1 MQTRKILFGAAA
13 VSLTLTGFS
22 APVFAAKDGKPD
34 GNRAQ
39 RMIER
44 LDTDNDGKVSLDE
57 FKVQA
62 STAFKTF
69 DADGNGEVSKE
80 ELKARRQA
88 FREARKA
95 WRDAK
100 ADSEKAEARD
110 AMKAAGPGMLHGAGR
125 MFERA
130 DTDKN
135 GTLNEAEATA
145 AAETIFKR
153 RDKNSDGF
161 IETAEFSLMDG
172 KGPGRHAGR
181 MLQRLD
187 LNKDKKVSPEEL
199 LQRASMTFLRFDAD
213 GNGEVTKDEIKA
225 QRDTFREARKLRH
238 EARAEAGGEDR
249 MKRRQGMQQGGG
261 GMFPA
266 GEKMFDEADADK
278 NGSLSKTELAS
289 AVDAMFKRRDRNGD
303 GFIDAADRDVK
314 EQ

>member
-13 VSLTLTGFS
+13 VSLAITGFS
-22 APVFAAKDGKPD
+22 VPAFAAKDGKPD

-44 LDTDNDGKVSLDE
+44 LDTDKDGKISLDE
-57 FKVQA
+57 FKIQA
-62 STAFKTF
+62 STAFKAF
-69 DADGNGEVSKE
+69 DADGNGEVSKDE
-80 ELKARRQA
+80 IKAKREA

-145 AAETIFKR
+145 ASETMFKR

-161 IETAEFSLMDG
+161 IETAEFSGMGG
-172 KGPGRHAGR
+172 KGAGRHAGR
-181 MLQRLD
+181 MLERLD

-213 GNGEVTKDEIKA
+213 SNGEVGKDEIKA
-225 QRDTFREARKLRH
+225 QRETFREARKLRH
-238 EARAEAGGEDR
+238 EARAEAGGKDG
-249 MKRRQGMQQGGG
+249 MKRRHGMRQGG
-261 GMFPA
+261 GMFPM
-266 GEKMFDEADADK
+266 GEKMFDQADADK

-289 AVDAMFKRRDRNGD
+289 AVDAMFKRRDSNGD

-314 EQ
+314 KQ